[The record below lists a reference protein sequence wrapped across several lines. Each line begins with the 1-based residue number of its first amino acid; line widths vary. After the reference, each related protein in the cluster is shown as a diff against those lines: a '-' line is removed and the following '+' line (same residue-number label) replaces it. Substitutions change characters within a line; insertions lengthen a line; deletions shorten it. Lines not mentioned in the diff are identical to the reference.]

1 MTLIEKVVPV
11 IFRNISQKTEIL
23 VFKHPIAG
31 IQIVKGTV
39 EVNEELET
47 AALREL
53 YEESGILSAH
63 IHSYL
68 GLHHPSEQGPNWHVF
83 ICHSTEALKE
93 HWTHFCN
100 DDGGLE
106 FNFFWHP
113 LFESPSA
120 EWHPLFQELL
130 TFIKS
135 KIEP

>member
-11 IFRNISQKTEIL
+11 IFRNINQRTEIL

-39 EVNEELET
+39 ETNEELEE

-53 YEESGILSAH
+53 YEESGISSAH

-83 ICHSTEALKE
+83 ICHSTETIKVNS
-93 HWTHFCN
+93 HRFCRHFYAMMMA
-100 DDGGLE
+100 G
-106 FNFFWHP
+106 
-113 LFESPSA
+113 
-120 EWHPLFQELL
+120 
-130 TFIKS
+130 
-135 KIEP
+135 

>member
-11 IFRNISQKTEIL
+11 IFRNINQKTEIL

-31 IQIVKGTV
+31 
-39 EVNEELET
+39 
-47 AALREL
+47 
-53 YEESGILSAH
+53 

-83 ICHSTEALKE
+83 ICHTTETLKE
-93 HWTHFCN
+93 RWTHFCN

-130 TFIKS
+130 AFIKS
-135 KIEP
+135 KY